1 MAGTLTGIGGR
12 QQIWNLGN
20 NMIDTSN
27 FVELEMQA
35 LDMRKTPYANEK
47 NQLSQDKLLYTS
59 LKSEFSSF
67 TQTFKNLAAF
77 KGNEK
82 KVTTTQDGYINV
94 KADGGAIAGTFNMTI
109 TQLAQRH
116 QIASNSID
124 NINEKLPRNET
135 IKLGDKELKVTTDMT
150 YKDLINKIN
159 DGDYGV
165 SAYTLGSKIFMSS
178 TKEGEANVIKL
189 SSTPPNV
196 LTELFYSEVEIKGT
210 GTDQDSETKTEM
222 KLNTINEAK
231 NAIYSING
239 IEDKSPTNTIEALP
253 GVKIELLKVTG
264 PKVDEKP
271 GEEKP
276 DAGTTTDS
284 KVKGI
289 DLKFTVSDSNVT
301 DASNIIK
308 KMVADYNKAVST
320 IDIFAGKGGAFQG
333 QAIMQSV
340 RQAMNNVVTFSQDGN
355 YLFSFGIQLKQDGTM
370 EVNDEKLTQALK
382 DKPDAAK
389 QFFFGSNG
397 LGKMM
402 EEPLD
407 KLFGDKGVVGERVKN
422 IDSRV
427 SDLDKKIKDIETQN
441 LQKQDEIVKKYQKL
455 ESTLAALD
463 SQLKT
468 IKAMTK
474 QKSDD

>member
-35 LDMRKTPYANEK
+35 LEMRKTPYANEK

-82 KVTTTQDGYINV
+82 KVTTSQDGYINV

-116 QIASNSID
+116 QIASNEIKD
-124 NINEKLPRNET
+124 INAKLPKDET
-135 IKLGDKELKVTTDMT
+135 LKLGDKELKVTTDMT

-165 SAYTLGSKIFMSS
+165 SAYTLGNKIFMTS
-178 TKEGEANVIKL
+178 KNEGATNEIKL
-189 SSTPPNV
+189 EKTPPNV
-196 LTELFYSEVEIKGT
+196 LTELFYSKVEST
-210 GTDQDSETKTEM
+210 TEM
-222 KLNTINEAK
+222 KLNTINEALDAK
-231 NAIYSING
+231 YTING
-239 IEDKSPTNTIEALP
+239 IDGTSPSNTIETLP
-253 GVKIELLKVTG
+253 GVKIELLKVTE
-264 PKVDEKP
+264 PKVE
-271 GEEKP
+271 GTP
-276 DAGTTTDS
+276 DAGTTTEP
-284 KVKGI
+284 KAKGI
-289 DLKFTVSDSNVT
+289 DLKFTVNDSNVT

-320 IDIFAGKGGAFQG
+320 VDIFAGKGGAFQG

-370 EVNDEKLTQALK
+370 EVNDEALTKALK
-382 DKPDAAK
+382 EKPDAAK
-389 QFFFGSNG
+389 QFFFSSNG

>member
-35 LDMRKTPYANEK
+35 LDMRKTPYTNEK

-116 QIASNSID
+116 QIASNPITD
-124 NINEKLPRNET
+124 INAKLPKDET
-135 IKLGDKELKVTTDMT
+135 LKLGGKDLKVTTDMT

-165 SAYTLGSKIFMSS
+165 SAYTLGDKIFMSS
-178 TKEGEANVIKL
+178 KKEGTDGEINFKGNT
-189 SSTPPNV
+189 ST
-196 LTELFYSEVEIKGT
+196 LFQDIGLAKADGT
-210 GTDQDSETKTEM
+210 AV
-222 KLNTINEAK
+222 NTINEAQ
-231 NAIYSING
+231 NAKYSING
-239 IEDKSPTNTIEALP
+239 IKAESFTNTIEALP
-253 GVKIELLKVTG
+253 GVKIELLKVTE
-264 PKVDEKP
+264 PKVE
-271 GEEKP
+271 GTP
-276 DAGTTTDS
+276 DAGTTTDP
-284 KVKGI
+284 KAKGVE
-289 DLKFTVSDSNVT
+289 LKFTVSDSNVT

-370 EVNDEKLTQALK
+370 EVNDEQLTKALK

-455 ESTLAALD
+455 ESTLAELD

>member
-27 FVELEMQA
+27 FVELEMNA
-35 LDMRKTPYANEK
+35 LDMRKTPYTNEK
-47 NQLSQDKLLYTS
+47 NSLSQDKLLYTS

-82 KVTTTQDGYINV
+82 KVTTSQDGYINV

-116 QIASNSID
+116 QIASDRIENIDAKINSD
-124 NINEKLPRNET
+124 ET
-135 IKLGDKELKVTTDMT
+135 LKLGGKELKVTSDMT

-165 SAYTLGSKIFMSS
+165 SAYTLGNKIFMTSK
-178 TKEGEANVIKL
+178 KEGEDGVINFEGNKSSLFQKIGLANDDGVAL
-189 SSTPPNV
+189 H
-196 LTELFYSEVEIKGT
+196 EINSA
-210 GTDQDSETKTEM
+210 Q
-222 KLNTINEAK
+222 
-231 NAIYSING
+231 NAEYTING
-239 IEDKSPTNTIEALP
+239 IAGNSSTNTIEALP
-253 GVKIELLKVTG
+253 GVKIELLKVTEE
-264 PKVDEKP
+264 KV
-271 GEEKP
+271 EEKP
-276 DAGTTTDS
+276 EGEKTEVDPKTTEA
-284 KVKGI
+284 KAKGI
-289 DLKFTVSDSNVT
+289 ELKFTVSDSNVT

-333 QAIMQSV
+333 QTIMQSV

-370 EVNDEKLTQALK
+370 EVNDEALTKALK
-382 DKPDAAK
+382 EKPDAAK
-389 QFFFGSNG
+389 QFFFSSNG

-407 KLFGDKGVVGERVKN
+407 KLFGDKGIVGERVKN

-427 SDLDKKIKDIETQN
+427 SDLDKKIKDIESQN

>member
-1 MAGTLTGIGGR
+1 MAGTTMTGIGGR

-27 FVELEMQA
+27 FVELEMNA
-35 LDMRKTPYANEK
+35 LDMRKTPYTKEK
-47 NQLSQDKLLYTS
+47 NDLTNDKLLYTS

-116 QIASNSID
+116 QIASNEIKD
-124 NINEKLPRNET
+124 INAKLPKDET
-135 IKLGDKELKVTTDMT
+135 LKLGGKELKVTTDMT

-165 SAYTLGSKIFMSS
+165 SAYTLGNKIFMTSK
-178 TKEGEANVIKL
+178 KEGTDGQIKFEANT
-189 SSTPPNV
+189 ST
-196 LTELFYSEVEIKGT
+196 LFQDMGLAKVDGT
-210 GTDQDSETKTEM
+210 A
-222 KLNTINEAK
+222 LNTINEAQ
-231 NAIYSING
+231 NAMYTING
-239 IEDKSPTNTIEALP
+239 IKGEGSTNTIEALP
-253 GVKIELLKVTG
+253 GVKIELLKVTE
-264 PKVDEKP
+264 PKVE
-271 GEEKP
+271 GAP
-276 DAGTTTDS
+276 DAGTTTD
-284 KVKGI
+284 KGI
-289 DLKFTVSDSNVT
+289 DLKFTVNDSNVT
-301 DASNIIK
+301 DASNVIK

-320 IDIFAGKGGAFQG
+320 VDIFAGKGGAFQG

-355 YLFSFGIQLKQDGTM
+355 YLFTFGIQLKQDGMM
-370 EVNDEKLTQALK
+370 EVDDEKLTKALK
-382 DKPDAAK
+382 EKPDAAK
-389 QFFFGSNG
+389 QFFFSSNG

>member
-35 LDMRKTPYANEK
+35 LEMRKTPYANEK

-82 KVTTTQDGYINV
+82 KVTTSQDGYINV

-116 QIASNSID
+116 QIASNEIKD
-124 NINEKLPRNET
+124 INAKLPKDET
-135 IKLGDKELKVTTDMT
+135 VKLGDKELKVTTDMT

-165 SAYTLGSKIFMSS
+165 SAYTLGNKIFMTSK
-178 TKEGEANVIKL
+178 KEGATNEIKL
-189 SSTPPNV
+189 EKTPPNV
-196 LTELFYSEVEIKGT
+196 LTELFYSKVEST
-210 GTDQDSETKTEM
+210 TEM
-222 KLNTINEAK
+222 KLNTINEALDAK
-231 NAIYSING
+231 YTING
-239 IEDKSPTNTIEALP
+239 IDGTSPSNTIETLP
-253 GVKIELLKVTG
+253 GVKIELLKATEQ
-264 PKVDEKP
+264 KVE
-271 GEEKP
+271 GTP
-276 DAGTTTDS
+276 DAGTTTEP
-284 KVKGI
+284 KAKGI

-320 IDIFAGKGGAFQG
+320 VDIFAGKGGAFQG
-333 QAIMQSV
+333 QAVMQSV
-340 RQAMNNVVTFSQDGN
+340 RQAMNNVVTFSQEGN
-355 YLFSFGIQLKQDGTM
+355 YLFTFGIQLKQDGTM
-370 EVNDEKLTQALK
+370 EVNDEALTKALK
-382 DKPDAAK
+382 EKPDAAK
-389 QFFFGSNG
+389 QFFFSSNG

-455 ESTLAALD
+455 ESTLAELD

>member
-35 LDMRKTPYANEK
+35 LDMRKTPYTTEK
-47 NQLSQDKLLYTS
+47 QQLTQDKQVYAS
-59 LKSEFSSF
+59 LKTQFTPF
-67 TQTFKNLAAF
+67 TQVFKDLAAY

-116 QIASNSID
+116 QIASNKIAD
-124 NINEKLPRNET
+124 INAKLPKDE
-135 IKLGDKELKVTTDMT
+135 ILKLGGKDLKVTTDMT

-165 SAYTLGSKIFMSS
+165 SAYTLGDKIFMSS
-178 TKEGEANVIKL
+178 KKEGTDGKIDFSGNT
-189 SSTPPNV
+189 ST
-196 LTELFYSEVEIKGT
+196 LFQDIGLVKEDGT
-210 GTDQDSETKTEM
+210 AV
-222 KLNTINEAK
+222 NTINEAQ
-231 NAIYSING
+231 NAKYSING
-239 IEDKSPTNTIEALP
+239 IEAESFTNTIEALP
-253 GVKIELLKVTG
+253 GVKIELLKVTE
-264 PKVDEKP
+264 PKVE
-271 GEEKP
+271 GTP
-276 DAGTTTDS
+276 DAGTTTDP
-284 KVKGI
+284 KAKGVE
-289 DLKFTVSDSNVT
+289 LKFTVSDSNVT
-301 DASNIIK
+301 DAANIIK
-308 KMVADYNKAVST
+308 KMVAEYNKAVST
-320 IDIFAGKGGAFQG
+320 VDLFAGKDGVFQG
-333 QAIMQSV
+333 QVIMQSV
-340 RQAMNNVVTFSQDGN
+340 RQALNNVVTFSQDDN

-370 EVNDEKLTQALK
+370 EVNEEKLTQALK
-382 DKPDAAK
+382 EKPDAAK

-402 EEPLD
+402 EEPLER
-407 KLFGDKGVVGERVKN
+407 LFGDKGVVGERVKN

-427 SDLDKKIKDIETQN
+427 SDLDKKIRDIEKQN

>member
-1 MAGTLTGIGGR
+1 MAGTITGIGGR

-27 FVELEMQA
+27 FVELEMNA
-35 LDMRKTPYANEK
+35 LDMRKTPYTNEK
-47 NQLSQDKLLYTS
+47 NSLSQDKLLYTS

-67 TQTFKNLAAF
+67 TQTFKNLAEF

-82 KVTTTQDGYINV
+82 KVTTSQDGYINV

-116 QIASNSID
+116 QIASDKID
-124 NINEKLPRNET
+124 DIDAKLNRDET
-135 IKLGDKELKVTTDMT
+135 LKLGGKELKVTSDMT

-165 SAYTLGSKIFMSS
+165 SAYTLGNKIFMTSK
-178 TKEGEANVIKL
+178 KEGEDGVINFKDNTSTLFQDIGLANKDGVAVNVINKA
-189 SSTPPNV
+189 
-196 LTELFYSEVEIKGT
+196 
-210 GTDQDSETKTEM
+210 Q
-222 KLNTINEAK
+222 
-231 NAIYSING
+231 NAEYTING
-239 IEDKSPTNTIEALP
+239 IEGKSSTNTIEALP
-253 GVKIELLKVTG
+253 GVKIELLKVTEQ
-264 PKVDEKP
+264 KV
-271 GEEKP
+271 EEKP
-276 DAGTTTDS
+276 VENPDGESTEVDPKTTEA
-284 KVKGI
+284 KAKGI
-289 DLKFTVSDSNVT
+289 ELKFTVSDSNVT
-301 DASNIIK
+301 DAANVIK

-320 IDIFAGKGGAFQG
+320 VDIFAGKGGAFQG

-340 RQAMNNVVTFSQDGN
+340 RQAMNSVVTFSQDGN

-370 EVNDEKLTQALK
+370 EVNDEALTKALK
-382 DKPDAAK
+382 EKPDAAK
-389 QFFFGSNG
+389 QFFFSSNG

-427 SDLDKKIKDIETQN
+427 SDLDKKIKDIEAQN

>member
-1 MAGTLTGIGGR
+1 MAGTTMTGIGGR

-27 FVELEMQA
+27 LVELEMQA
-35 LDMRKTPYANEK
+35 LDMRKTPYTTEK
-47 NQLSQDKLLYTS
+47 QQLTQDKQVYAS
-59 LKSEFSSF
+59 LKTQFTPF
-67 TQTFKNLAAF
+67 TQVFKDLAAF

-82 KVTTTQDGYINV
+82 KVTATQDGYINV

-116 QIASNSID
+116 QIASNKIAD
-124 NINEKLPRNET
+124 INAKLPKDET
-135 IKLGDKELKVTTDMT
+135 LQLGGKALKVTTDMT

-165 SAYTLGSKIFMSS
+165 SAYTLGDKIFMSS
-178 TKEGEANVIKL
+178 KKEGTDGEIDFSGNT
-189 SSTPPNV
+189 ST
-196 LTELFYSEVEIKGT
+196 LFQDIGLAKADGT
-210 GTDQDSETKTEM
+210 AV
-222 KLNTINEAK
+222 NTINEAQ
-231 NAIYSING
+231 NAKYSING
-239 IEDKSPTNTIEALP
+239 IEAESFTNTIEALP
-253 GVKIELLKVTG
+253 GVKIELLKVTE
-264 PKVDEKP
+264 PKVEGTP
-271 GEEKP
+271 GS
-276 DAGTTTDS
+276 GTTPDPKT
-284 KVKGI
+284 KGI

-301 DASNIIK
+301 DASNVIK
-308 KMVADYNKAVST
+308 KMVAEYNKAVST
-320 IDIFAGKGGAFQG
+320 VDLFAGKDGVFQG
-333 QAIMQSV
+333 QVIMQSV
-340 RQAMNNVVTFSQDGN
+340 RQAMNNVVTFSQDSN

-382 DKPDAAK
+382 EKPDAAK
-389 QFFFGSNG
+389 QFFFSSNG

>member
-35 LDMRKTPYANEK
+35 LEMRKTPYANEK

-82 KVTTTQDGYINV
+82 KVTTSQDGYINV

-116 QIASNSID
+116 QIASNEIKD
-124 NINEKLPRNET
+124 INAKLPKDET
-135 IKLGDKELKVTTDMT
+135 LKLGDKELKVTTDMT

-165 SAYTLGSKIFMSS
+165 SAYTLGNKIFMTSK
-178 TKEGEANVIKL
+178 KEGATNEIKL
-189 SSTPPNV
+189 EKTPPNV
-196 LTELFYSEVEIKGT
+196 LTELFYSKVEST
-210 GTDQDSETKTEM
+210 SEM
-222 KLNTINEAK
+222 KLNTINEALDAK
-231 NAIYSING
+231 YTING
-239 IEDKSPTNTIEALP
+239 IDGTSPSNTIETLP
-253 GVKIELLKVTG
+253 GVKIELLKVTE
-264 PKVDEKP
+264 PKVE
-271 GEEKP
+271 GTP
-276 DAGTTTDS
+276 DAGTTTEP
-284 KVKGI
+284 KAKGI

-301 DASNIIK
+301 DAANVIK

-320 IDIFAGKGGAFQG
+320 VDIFAGKGGAFQG

-370 EVNDEKLTQALK
+370 EVNDEALTKALK
-382 DKPDAAK
+382 EKPDAAK
-389 QFFFGSNG
+389 QFFFSSNG

-407 KLFGDKGVVGERVKN
+407 KLFGDKGVVGERVKS

>member
-35 LDMRKTPYANEK
+35 LEMRKTPYANEK

-82 KVTTTQDGYINV
+82 KVTTSQDGYINV

-116 QIASNSID
+116 QIASKEID
-124 NINEKLPRNET
+124 VDAKLNRDET
-135 IKLGDKELKVTTDMT
+135 LKLGGKELKVTSDMT

-165 SAYTLGSKIFMSS
+165 SAYTLGNKIFMTSK
-178 TKEGEANVIKL
+178 KEGEDGVINFKDNTSTLFQDIGLASKDGVAVNV
-189 SSTPPNV
+189 
-196 LTELFYSEVEIKGT
+196 
-210 GTDQDSETKTEM
+210 
-222 KLNTINEAK
+222 INEAQ
-231 NAIYSING
+231 NAEYTING
-239 IEDKSPTNTIEALP
+239 IKGKSSTNTVEALP
-253 GVKIELLKVTG
+253 GVKIELLKVTE
-264 PKVDEKP
+264 PKVE
-271 GEEKP
+271 GTP
-276 DAGTTTDS
+276 DAGTTTEP
-284 KVKGI
+284 KAKGI
-289 DLKFTVSDSNVT
+289 DIKFTVSDSNVT
-301 DASNIIK
+301 DAANVIK

-320 IDIFAGKGGAFQG
+320 VDIFAGKGGAFQG

-370 EVNDEKLTQALK
+370 EVNDEALTKALK
-382 DKPDAAK
+382 EKPDAAK
-389 QFFFGSNG
+389 QFFFSSNG

-407 KLFGDKGVVGERVKN
+407 KLFGDKGVVGERVKS

>member
-27 FVELEMQA
+27 FVELEMNA
-35 LDMRKTPYANEK
+35 LDMRKTPYTNEK
-47 NQLSQDKLLYTS
+47 NSLSQDKLLYTS

-82 KVTTTQDGYINV
+82 KVTTSQDGYINV

-116 QIASNSID
+116 QIASKEID
-124 NINEKLPRNET
+124 VDAKLNRDET
-135 IKLGDKELKVTTDMT
+135 LKLGGKELKVTSDMT

-165 SAYTLGSKIFMSS
+165 SAYTLGNKIFMSS
-178 TKEGEANVIKL
+178 KKEGKDGEINFKDNTSTLFQDMGLANADGVAI
-189 SSTPPNV
+189 NV
-196 LTELFYSEVEIKGT
+196 
-210 GTDQDSETKTEM
+210 
-222 KLNTINEAK
+222 INEAQ
-231 NAIYSING
+231 NAEYTING
-239 IEDKSPTNTIEALP
+239 IKGDSSTNTVEALP
-253 GVKIELLKVTG
+253 GVKVELLKVTEQ
-264 PKVDEKP
+264 KV
-271 GEEKP
+271 EEKP
-276 DAGTTTDS
+276 DAEKTEVDPKTTEA
-284 KVKGI
+284 KAKGI
-289 DLKFTVSDSNVT
+289 ELKFTVSDSNVT

-333 QAIMQSV
+333 QTIMQSV

-370 EVNDEKLTQALK
+370 EVNDEALTKALK
-382 DKPDAAK
+382 EKPDAAK
-389 QFFFGSNG
+389 QFFFSSNG

-407 KLFGDKGVVGERVKN
+407 KLFGDKGIVGERVKN

-427 SDLDKKIKDIETQN
+427 SDLDKKIKDIESQN

>member
-1 MAGTLTGIGGR
+1 MAGTITGIGGR

-27 FVELEMQA
+27 FVELEMNA
-35 LDMRKTPYANEK
+35 LDMRKTPYTNEK
-47 NQLSQDKLLYTS
+47 NSLSQDKLLYTS

-82 KVTTTQDGYINV
+82 KVTTSQDGYINV

-116 QIASNSID
+116 QIASNKID
-124 NINEKLPRNET
+124 DIDAKLNRDET
-135 IKLGDKELKVTTDMT
+135 LKLGDKELKITSDMT

-165 SAYTLGSKIFMSS
+165 SAYTLGNKIFMTSK
-178 TKEGEANVIKL
+178 KEGEDGVINFKDNTSTLFKDIGLAN
-189 SSTPPNV
+189 
-196 LTELFYSEVEIKGT
+196 EDGT
-210 GTDQDSETKTEM
+210 AR
-222 KLNTINEAK
+222 NIINEAR
-231 NAIYSING
+231 NAEYTING
-239 IEDKSPTNTIEALP
+239 IEGKSSTNTIEALP
-253 GVKIELLKVTG
+253 GVKIELLKVTEQ
-264 PKVDEKP
+264 KV
-271 GEEKP
+271 EEKP
-276 DAGTTTDS
+276 VENPDGESTEVDPKTTEA
-284 KVKGI
+284 KAKGI
-289 DLKFTVSDSNVT
+289 ELKFTVSDSNVT
-301 DASNIIK
+301 DAANVIK

-320 IDIFAGKGGAFQG
+320 VDIFAGKGGAFQG

-340 RQAMNNVVTFSQDGN
+340 RQAMNSVVTFSQDGN

-370 EVNDEKLTQALK
+370 EVNEEALTKALK
-382 DKPDAAK
+382 EKPDAAK
-389 QFFFGSNG
+389 QFFFSSNG

-427 SDLDKKIKDIETQN
+427 SDLDKKIKDIEAQN

>member
-1 MAGTLTGIGGR
+1 MAGTITGIGGR

-27 FVELEMQA
+27 FVELEMNA

-67 TQTFKNLAAF
+67 TQTFKNLADF

-116 QIASNSID
+116 QIASKEID
-124 NINEKLPRNET
+124 VDAKLNRDET
-135 IKLGDKELKVTTDMT
+135 LKLGGKELKVTSDMT

-165 SAYTLGSKIFMSS
+165 SAYTLGNKIFMTSK
-178 TKEGEANVIKL
+178 KEGEDGVINFKDNTSTLFQDIGLASKDGVAVNV
-189 SSTPPNV
+189 
-196 LTELFYSEVEIKGT
+196 
-210 GTDQDSETKTEM
+210 
-222 KLNTINEAK
+222 INEAQ
-231 NAIYSING
+231 NAEYTING
-239 IEDKSPTNTIEALP
+239 IKGKSSTNTVEALP
-253 GVKIELLKVTG
+253 GVKIELLKVTE
-264 PKVDEKP
+264 PKVE
-271 GEEKP
+271 GTP
-276 DAGTTTDS
+276 DAGTTTEP
-284 KVKGI
+284 KAKGI

-320 IDIFAGKGGAFQG
+320 VDIFAGKGGAFQG

-340 RQAMNNVVTFSQDGN
+340 RQAMNSVVTFSQDGN

-370 EVNDEKLTQALK
+370 EVNDEALTKALK
-382 DKPDAAK
+382 EKPDAAK
-389 QFFFGSNG
+389 QFFFSSNG

>member
-35 LDMRKTPYANEK
+35 LDMRKTPYTNEK

-116 QIASNSID
+116 QIASNPITD
-124 NINEKLPRNET
+124 INAKLPKDET
-135 IKLGDKELKVTTDMT
+135 LKLGGKDLKVTTDMT

-159 DGDYGV
+159 DGDYRV
-165 SAYTLGSKIFMSS
+165 SAYTLGDKIFMSS
-178 TKEGEANVIKL
+178 KKEGTDGEIDFSGNT
-189 SSTPPNV
+189 ST
-196 LTELFYSEVEIKGT
+196 LFQDIGLAKADGT
-210 GTDQDSETKTEM
+210 AV
-222 KLNTINEAK
+222 NTINEAQ
-231 NAIYSING
+231 NAKYSING
-239 IEDKSPTNTIEALP
+239 IKAESFTNTIEALP
-253 GVKIELLKVTG
+253 GVKIELLKVTE
-264 PKVDEKP
+264 PKVE
-271 GEEKP
+271 GTP
-276 DAGTTTDS
+276 DAGTTTDP
-284 KVKGI
+284 KAKGI

-301 DASNIIK
+301 DASNVIK

-370 EVNDEKLTQALK
+370 EVNDEQLTQALK

-402 EEPLD
+402 EDPLD

>member
-1 MAGTLTGIGGR
+1 MAGTITGIGGR

-27 FVELEMQA
+27 FVELEMNA
-35 LDMRKTPYANEK
+35 LDMRKTPYTSEK
-47 NQLSQDKLLYTS
+47 NSLSQDKLLYTS

-82 KVTTTQDGYINV
+82 KVTTSQDGYINV

-109 TQLAQRH
+109 TKLAQRH
-116 QIASNSID
+116 QIASDQIENIDAKINSD
-124 NINEKLPRNET
+124 ET
-135 IKLGDKELKVTTDMT
+135 LKLGGKELKVTSDMT

-165 SAYTLGSKIFMSS
+165 SAYTLGNKIFMTSK
-178 TKEGEANVIKL
+178 KEGEDGVINFEGNKSSLFQKIGLANDDGVAL
-189 SSTPPNV
+189 H
-196 LTELFYSEVEIKGT
+196 EINSA
-210 GTDQDSETKTEM
+210 Q
-222 KLNTINEAK
+222 
-231 NAIYSING
+231 NAEYTING
-239 IEDKSPTNTIEALP
+239 ITGSSSTNTVEALP
-253 GVKIELLKVTG
+253 GVKIELLKVTEQ
-264 PKVDEKP
+264 KV
-271 GEEKP
+271 EEKP
-276 DAGTTTDS
+276 VENPDGESTAVDPKTTEAQA
-284 KVKGI
+284 KGI
-289 DLKFTVSDSNVT
+289 ELKFTVSDSNVT
-301 DASNIIK
+301 DASNVIK

-320 IDIFAGKGGAFQG
+320 VDIFAGKGGAFQG

-340 RQAMNNVVTFSQDGN
+340 RQAMNSVVTFSQDGN

-370 EVNDEKLTQALK
+370 EVNDEALTKALK
-382 DKPDAAK
+382 EKPDAAK
-389 QFFFGSNG
+389 QFFFSSNG

-402 EEPLD
+402 EEPLE
-407 KLFGDKGVVGERVKN
+407 KLFGDKGVVGERVKS

-427 SDLDKKIKDIETQN
+427 SDLDKKIKDIEAQN

>member
-1 MAGTLTGIGGR
+1 MAGTITGIGGR

-27 FVELEMQA
+27 FVELEMNA
-35 LDMRKTPYANEK
+35 LDMRKTPYTTEK
-47 NQLSQDKLLYTS
+47 NSLSQDKLLYTS

-82 KVTTTQDGYINV
+82 KVTTSQDGYINV

-116 QIASNSID
+116 QIASDEIKD
-124 NINEKLPRNET
+124 INAKLNRDET
-135 IKLGDKELKVTTDMT
+135 LKLGGKELKVTSDMT

-165 SAYTLGSKIFMSS
+165 SAYTLGNKIFMTSK
-178 TKEGEANVIKL
+178 KEGEDGVINFKDNTSTLFQDIGLANKDGEAVNVINKA
-189 SSTPPNV
+189 
-196 LTELFYSEVEIKGT
+196 
-210 GTDQDSETKTEM
+210 Q
-222 KLNTINEAK
+222 
-231 NAIYSING
+231 NAEYTING
-239 IEDKSPTNTIEALP
+239 IEGKSSTNTIETLP
-253 GVKIELLKVTG
+253 GVKIELLKVTE
-264 PKVDEKP
+264 PKVE
-271 GEEKP
+271 GTS
-276 DAGTTTDS
+276 DAGTTTEP
-284 KVKGI
+284 KAKGI

-301 DASNIIK
+301 DAANVIK

-320 IDIFAGKGGAFQG
+320 VDIFAGKGGAFQG

-355 YLFSFGIQLKQDGTM
+355 YLFTFGIQLKQDGTM
-370 EVNDEKLTQALK
+370 EVNDEALTKALK
-382 DKPDAAK
+382 EKPDAAK
-389 QFFFGSNG
+389 QFFFSSNG

-407 KLFGDKGVVGERVKN
+407 KLFGDKGVVGEKVKS

>member
-35 LDMRKTPYANEK
+35 LDMRKTPYTNEK

-116 QIASNSID
+116 QIASNPITD
-124 NINEKLPRNET
+124 INAKLPKDET
-135 IKLGDKELKVTTDMT
+135 LKLGGKDLKVTTDMT

-165 SAYTLGSKIFMSS
+165 SAYTLGDKIFMSS
-178 TKEGEANVIKL
+178 KKEGTDGEINFKENT
-189 SSTPPNV
+189 ST
-196 LTELFYSEVEIKGT
+196 LFQDIGLAKADGT
-210 GTDQDSETKTEM
+210 AV
-222 KLNTINEAK
+222 NTINEAQ

-239 IEDKSPTNTIEALP
+239 IPGKSSTNTIEALP
-253 GVKIELLKVTG
+253 GVKIELLKVTES
-264 PKVDEKP
+264 KVDEKT
-271 GEEKP
+271 
-276 DAGTTTDS
+276 DAGTTTDP
-284 KVKGI
+284 KAKGI

-370 EVNDEKLTQALK
+370 EVNDEQLTKALK

-455 ESTLAALD
+455 ESTLAELD

>member
-27 FVELEMQA
+27 FVELEMNA
-35 LDMRKTPYANEK
+35 LDMRKTPYTNEK
-47 NQLSQDKLLYTS
+47 NSLSQDKLLYTS

-82 KVTTTQDGYINV
+82 KVTTSQDGYINV

-116 QIASNSID
+116 QIASDQIENIDAKINSD
-124 NINEKLPRNET
+124 ET
-135 IKLGDKELKVTTDMT
+135 LKLGGKELKVTSDMT

-165 SAYTLGSKIFMSS
+165 SAYTLGNKIFMTSK
-178 TKEGEANVIKL
+178 KEGEDGVINFVGNKSSLFQKIGLANDDGVAL
-189 SSTPPNV
+189 H
-196 LTELFYSEVEIKGT
+196 EINKA
-210 GTDQDSETKTEM
+210 Q
-222 KLNTINEAK
+222 
-231 NAIYSING
+231 NAEYTING
-239 IEDKSPTNTIEALP
+239 IKGDSSTNTIEALP
-253 GVKIELLKVTG
+253 GVKIELLKVTEE
-264 PKVDEKP
+264 KV
-271 GEEKP
+271 EEKP
-276 DAGTTTDS
+276 VEKPEVEPKTTEA
-284 KVKGI
+284 KAKGI
-289 DLKFTVSDSNVT
+289 ELKFTVSDSNVT
-301 DASNIIK
+301 DASNVIK

-333 QAIMQSV
+333 QTIMQSV

-370 EVNDEKLTQALK
+370 EVNDEALTKALK
-382 DKPDAAK
+382 EKPDAAK
-389 QFFFGSNG
+389 QFFFSSNG

-407 KLFGDKGVVGERVKN
+407 KLFGDKGIVGERVKN

-427 SDLDKKIKDIETQN
+427 SDLDKKIKDIEAQN
-441 LQKQDEIVKKYQKL
+441 LQKQDEIVKKYQRL

>member
-35 LDMRKTPYANEK
+35 LEMRKTPYANEK

-82 KVTTTQDGYINV
+82 KVTTSQDGYINV

-116 QIASNSID
+116 QIASKEID
-124 NINEKLPRNET
+124 VDAKLNRDET
-135 IKLGDKELKVTTDMT
+135 LKLGGKELKVTSDMT

-165 SAYTLGSKIFMSS
+165 SAYTLGNKIFMTSK
-178 TKEGEANVIKL
+178 KEGEEGVINFKDNTSTLFQDIGLANKDGVAV
-189 SSTPPNV
+189 NV
-196 LTELFYSEVEIKGT
+196 
-210 GTDQDSETKTEM
+210 
-222 KLNTINEAK
+222 INEAQ
-231 NAIYSING
+231 NAEYTING
-239 IEDKSPTNTIEALP
+239 IKGKSSTNTVEALP
-253 GVKIELLKVTG
+253 GVKIELLKVTE
-264 PKVDEKP
+264 PKVE
-271 GEEKP
+271 GTP
-276 DAGTTTDS
+276 DAGTTTEP
-284 KVKGI
+284 KTKGI

-301 DASNIIK
+301 DAANVIK

-320 IDIFAGKGGAFQG
+320 VDIFAGKGGAFQG

-370 EVNDEKLTQALK
+370 EVNDEALTKALK
-382 DKPDAAK
+382 EKPDAAK
-389 QFFFGSNG
+389 QFFFSSNG

-407 KLFGDKGVVGERVKN
+407 KLFGDKGVVGERVKS

>member
-35 LDMRKTPYANEK
+35 LEMRKTPYANEK

-82 KVTTTQDGYINV
+82 KVTTSQDGYINV

-116 QIASNSID
+116 QIASNEIKD
-124 NINEKLPRNET
+124 INAKLPKDET
-135 IKLGDKELKVTTDMT
+135 LKLGDKELKVTTDMT

-165 SAYTLGSKIFMSS
+165 SAYTLGNKIFMTSK
-178 TKEGEANVIKL
+178 KEGATNEIKL
-189 SSTPPNV
+189 EKTPPNV
-196 LTELFYSEVEIKGT
+196 LTELFYSKVEST
-210 GTDQDSETKTEM
+210 TEM
-222 KLNTINEAK
+222 KLNTINEALDAK
-231 NAIYSING
+231 YTING
-239 IEDKSPTNTIEALP
+239 IDGTSPSNTIETLP
-253 GVKIELLKVTG
+253 GVKIELLKVTE
-264 PKVDEKP
+264 PKVE
-271 GEEKP
+271 GTP
-276 DAGTTTDS
+276 DAGTTTEP
-284 KVKGI
+284 KAKGI

-320 IDIFAGKGGAFQG
+320 VDIFAGKGGAFQG

-355 YLFSFGIQLKQDGTM
+355 YLFTFGIQLKQDGTM
-370 EVNDEKLTQALK
+370 EVNDEALTKALK
-382 DKPDAAK
+382 EKPDAAK
-389 QFFFGSNG
+389 QFFFSSNG

>member
-35 LDMRKTPYANEK
+35 LEMRKTPYANEK

-82 KVTTTQDGYINV
+82 KVTTSQDGYINV

-116 QIASNSID
+116 QIASKEID
-124 NINEKLPRNET
+124 VDAKLNRDET
-135 IKLGDKELKVTTDMT
+135 LKLGGKELKVTSDMT

-165 SAYTLGSKIFMSS
+165 SAYTLGNKIFMTSK
-178 TKEGEANVIKL
+178 KEGEDGVINFKDNTSTLFQDIGLASKDGVAVNV
-189 SSTPPNV
+189 
-196 LTELFYSEVEIKGT
+196 
-210 GTDQDSETKTEM
+210 
-222 KLNTINEAK
+222 INEAQ
-231 NAIYSING
+231 NAEYTING
-239 IEDKSPTNTIEALP
+239 IKGKSSTNTVEALP
-253 GVKIELLKVTG
+253 GVKIELLKVTE
-264 PKVDEKP
+264 PKVE
-271 GEEKP
+271 GTP
-276 DAGTTTDS
+276 DAGTTTEP
-284 KVKGI
+284 KAKGI

-301 DASNIIK
+301 DAANVIK

-320 IDIFAGKGGAFQG
+320 VDIFAGKGGAFQG

-370 EVNDEKLTQALK
+370 EVNDEALTKALK
-382 DKPDAAK
+382 EKPDAAK
-389 QFFFGSNG
+389 QFFFSSNG

-402 EEPLD
+402 EEPLE
-407 KLFGDKGVVGERVKN
+407 KLFGDKGVVGERVKS

>member
-1 MAGTLTGIGGR
+1 MAGTMTGIGGR

-35 LDMRKTPYANEK
+35 LEMRKTPYANEK

-82 KVTTTQDGYINV
+82 KVTTSQDGYINV

-109 TQLAQRH
+109 KQLAQRH
-116 QIASNSID
+116 QIASNEIKD
-124 NINEKLPRNET
+124 INAKLPKDET
-135 IKLGDKELKVTTDMT
+135 VKLGDKELKVTTDMT

-165 SAYTLGSKIFMSS
+165 SAYTLGNKIFMTSK
-178 TKEGEANVIKL
+178 KEGATNEIKL
-189 SSTPPNV
+189 EKTPPNV
-196 LTELFYSEVEIKGT
+196 LTELFYSKVEST
-210 GTDQDSETKTEM
+210 TEM
-222 KLNTINEAK
+222 KLNTINEALDAK
-231 NAIYSING
+231 YTING
-239 IEDKSPTNTIEALP
+239 IDGTSPSNTIETLP
-253 GVKIELLKVTG
+253 GVKIELLKATEQKIEG
-264 PKVDEKP
+264 T
-271 GEEKP
+271 P
-276 DAGTTTDS
+276 DAGTTTEP
-284 KVKGI
+284 KAKGI

-320 IDIFAGKGGAFQG
+320 VDIFAGKGGAFQG
-333 QAIMQSV
+333 QAVMQSV

-370 EVNDEKLTQALK
+370 EVNDEALTKALK
-382 DKPDAAK
+382 EKPDAAK
-389 QFFFGSNG
+389 QFFFSSNG

-407 KLFGDKGVVGERVKN
+407 KLFGDKGVVGERVKS

>member
-35 LDMRKTPYANEK
+35 LEMRKTPYANEK

-82 KVTTTQDGYINV
+82 KVTTSQDGYINV

-116 QIASNSID
+116 QIASKEID
-124 NINEKLPRNET
+124 VDAKLNRDET
-135 IKLGDKELKVTTDMT
+135 LKLGGKELKVTPDMT

-165 SAYTLGSKIFMSS
+165 SAYTLGNKIFMTSK
-178 TKEGEANVIKL
+178 KEGEDGVINFKDNTSTLFQDIGLASKDGVAVNV
-189 SSTPPNV
+189 
-196 LTELFYSEVEIKGT
+196 
-210 GTDQDSETKTEM
+210 
-222 KLNTINEAK
+222 INEAQ
-231 NAIYSING
+231 NAEYTING
-239 IEDKSPTNTIEALP
+239 IKGKSSTNTVEALP
-253 GVKIELLKVTG
+253 GVKIELLKVTE
-264 PKVDEKP
+264 PKVE
-271 GEEKP
+271 GTP
-276 DAGTTTDS
+276 DAGTTTEP
-284 KVKGI
+284 KAKGI

-301 DASNIIK
+301 DAANVIK

-320 IDIFAGKGGAFQG
+320 VDIFAGKGGAFQG

-370 EVNDEKLTQALK
+370 EVNDEALTKALK
-382 DKPDAAK
+382 EKPDAAK
-389 QFFFGSNG
+389 QFFFSSNG

-407 KLFGDKGVVGERVKN
+407 KLFGDKGVVGERVKS

>member
-35 LDMRKTPYANEK
+35 LEMRKTPYANEK

-82 KVTTTQDGYINV
+82 KVTTSQDGYINV

-116 QIASNSID
+116 QIASDEIKD
-124 NINEKLPRNET
+124 INAKLNRDET
-135 IKLGDKELKVTTDMT
+135 LKLGGKELKVTSDMT

-165 SAYTLGSKIFMSS
+165 SAYTLGNKIFMTSK
-178 TKEGEANVIKL
+178 KEGEDGVINFKDNTSTLFQDIGLANKDGEAINVINKA
-189 SSTPPNV
+189 
-196 LTELFYSEVEIKGT
+196 
-210 GTDQDSETKTEM
+210 Q
-222 KLNTINEAK
+222 
-231 NAIYSING
+231 NAEYTING
-239 IEDKSPTNTIEALP
+239 IEGKSSTNTIETLP
-253 GVKIELLKVTG
+253 GVKIELLKVTE
-264 PKVDEKP
+264 PKVE
-271 GEEKP
+271 GTP
-276 DAGTTTDS
+276 DAGTTTEP
-284 KVKGI
+284 KAKGI

-301 DASNIIK
+301 DAANVIK

-320 IDIFAGKGGAFQG
+320 VDIFAGKGGAFQG

-370 EVNDEKLTQALK
+370 EVNDEALTKALK
-382 DKPDAAK
+382 EKPDAAK
-389 QFFFGSNG
+389 QFFFSSNG

-407 KLFGDKGVVGERVKN
+407 KLFGDKGVVGERVKS

>member
-35 LDMRKTPYANEK
+35 LEMRKTPYANEK

-67 TQTFKNLAAF
+67 TQTFKNLADF

-116 QIASNSID
+116 QIASNDIPD
-124 NINEKLPRNET
+124 INAKLPRNET
-135 IKLGDKELKVTTDMT
+135 LKLGGKDLKVTTDMT

-159 DGDYGV
+159 DGDYSV
-165 SAYTLGSKIFMSS
+165 SAYTLGNKIFMTSK
-178 TKEGEANVIKL
+178 KEGTDGVIKFEGNT
-189 SSTPPNV
+189 ST
-196 LTELFYSEVEIKGT
+196 LFQDIGLANADGT
-210 GTDQDSETKTEM
+210 A
-222 KLNTINEAK
+222 LNTINEAQ
-231 NAIYSING
+231 NAKYSING
-239 IEDKSPTNTIEALP
+239 ITDESSTNTIEALP
-253 GVKIELLKVTG
+253 GVKIELLKVTE
-264 PKVDEKP
+264 PKVE
-271 GEEKP
+271 GTP
-276 DAGTTTDS
+276 DAGTTTDP
-284 KVKGI
+284 KTKGI

-301 DASNIIK
+301 DASNVIK
-308 KMVADYNKAVST
+308 KMVADYNKAVNT
-320 IDIFAGKGGAFQG
+320 VDLFAGKGGAFQG
-333 QAIMQSV
+333 QAVMQSV

-355 YLFSFGIQLKQDGTM
+355 YLFTFGIQLKQDGTM
-370 EVNDEKLTQALK
+370 EVNDEALTKALK
-382 DKPDAAK
+382 EKPDAAK

-402 EEPLD
+402 EEPLE
-407 KLFGDKGVVGERVKN
+407 KIFGDKGVVGERVKN

-427 SDLDKKIKDIETQN
+427 SDLDKKIQDIEKQN
-441 LQKQDEIVKKYQKL
+441 LDKQNEIVKKYQKL

>member
-35 LDMRKTPYANEK
+35 LEMRKTPYANEK

-82 KVTTTQDGYINV
+82 KVTTSQDGYINV

-116 QIASNSID
+116 QIASNEIKD
-124 NINEKLPRNET
+124 INAKLPKDET
-135 IKLGDKELKVTTDMT
+135 LKLGDKELKVTTDMT

-165 SAYTLGSKIFMSS
+165 SAYTLGNKIFMTS
-178 TKEGEANVIKL
+178 KNEGATNEIKL
-189 SSTPPNV
+189 EKTPSNV
-196 LTELFYSEVEIKGT
+196 LTELFYSKVEST
-210 GTDQDSETKTEM
+210 TEM
-222 KLNTINEAK
+222 KLNTINEALDAK
-231 NAIYSING
+231 YTING
-239 IEDKSPTNTIEALP
+239 IDGTSPSNTIETLP
-253 GVKIELLKVTG
+253 GVKIELLKVTE
-264 PKVDEKP
+264 PKVE
-271 GEEKP
+271 GTP
-276 DAGTTTDS
+276 DAGTTTEP
-284 KVKGI
+284 KAKGI
-289 DLKFTVSDSNVT
+289 DLKFTVNDSNVT
-301 DASNIIK
+301 DASNVIK

-320 IDIFAGKGGAFQG
+320 VDIFAGKGGAFQG

-370 EVNDEKLTQALK
+370 EVNDEALTKALK
-382 DKPDAAK
+382 EKPDAAK
-389 QFFFGSNG
+389 QFFFSSNG

>member
-1 MAGTLTGIGGR
+1 MAGTITGIGGR

-27 FVELEMQA
+27 FVELEMNA
-35 LDMRKTPYANEK
+35 LDMRKTPYTTEK
-47 NQLSQDKLLYTS
+47 NSLSQDKLLYTS

-82 KVTTTQDGYINV
+82 KVTTSQDGYINV

-116 QIASNSID
+116 QIASKEID
-124 NINEKLPRNET
+124 VDAKLNRDET
-135 IKLGDKELKVTTDMT
+135 LKLGGKELKVTPDMT

-165 SAYTLGSKIFMSS
+165 SAYTLGNKIFMTSK
-178 TKEGEANVIKL
+178 KEGEDGVINFKDNTSTLFQDIGLANKDGEAVNVINKA
-189 SSTPPNV
+189 
-196 LTELFYSEVEIKGT
+196 
-210 GTDQDSETKTEM
+210 Q
-222 KLNTINEAK
+222 
-231 NAIYSING
+231 NAEYTING
-239 IEDKSPTNTIEALP
+239 IEGKSSTNTIETLP
-253 GVKIELLKVTG
+253 GVKIELLKVTE
-264 PKVDEKP
+264 PKVE
-271 GEEKP
+271 GTS
-276 DAGTTTDS
+276 DAGTTTEP
-284 KVKGI
+284 KAKGI

-301 DASNIIK
+301 DAANVIK

-320 IDIFAGKGGAFQG
+320 VDIFAGKGGAFQG

-370 EVNDEKLTQALK
+370 EVNDEALTKALK
-382 DKPDAAK
+382 EKPDAAK
-389 QFFFGSNG
+389 QFFFSSNG

-407 KLFGDKGVVGERVKN
+407 KLFGDKGVVGERVKS

-427 SDLDKKIKDIETQN
+427 SDLDKKIKDIEKQN
-441 LQKQDEIVKKYQKL
+441 LDKQKDIVTKYQKL

>member
-27 FVELEMQA
+27 FVELEMNA
-35 LDMRKTPYANEK
+35 LDMRKTPYTNEK
-47 NQLSQDKLLYTS
+47 NSLSQDKLLYTS

-82 KVTTTQDGYINV
+82 KVTTSQDGYINV
-94 KADGGAIAGTFNMTI
+94 KADGGAIAGTFNI
-109 TQLAQRH
+109 KINQLAQRH
-116 QIASNSID
+116 QIASNEITD
-124 NINEKLPRNET
+124 INAKLPRNET
-135 IKLGDKELKVTTDMT
+135 IKLGEKELKVTTDMT

-165 SAYTLGSKIFMSS
+165 SAYTLGKKIFMSS
-178 TKEGEANVIKL
+178 TKEGAANNIKL
-189 SSTPPNV
+189 EQTPSNV
-196 LTELFYSEVEIKGT
+196 LTDLFYSKVEGSTEV
-210 GTDQDSETKTEM
+210 
-222 KLNTINEAK
+222 KLNTINEALD
-231 NAIYSING
+231 AIYSING
-239 IEDKSPTNTIEALP
+239 VEEQSASNTIETLP
-253 GVKIELLKVTG
+253 GVKVELLKVTDPIVENKSSG
-264 PKVDEKP
+264 
-271 GEEKP
+271 G
-276 DAGTTTDS
+276 ADS
-284 KVKGI
+284 DVKAADQKGLE
-289 DLKFTVSDSNVT
+289 LKFTVSDSNVT

-333 QAIMQSV
+333 QTIMQSV

-370 EVNDEKLTQALK
+370 EVNDEALTKALK
-382 DKPDAAK
+382 EKPDAAK
-389 QFFFGSNG
+389 QFFFSSNG

-407 KLFGDKGVVGERVKN
+407 KLFGDKGIVGERVKN

-427 SDLDKKIKDIETQN
+427 SDLDKKIKDIESQN

>member
-1 MAGTLTGIGGR
+1 MAGTMTGIGGR

-27 FVELEMQA
+27 FVELEMNA
-35 LDMRKTPYANEK
+35 LDMRKAPYTKEK
-47 NQLSQDKLLYTS
+47 KDLTDNKLLYTS

-116 QIASNSID
+116 QIASNDIKD
-124 NINEKLPRNET
+124 INAKLPKDET
-135 IKLGDKELKVTTDMT
+135 LKLGGKELKVTTDMT

-165 SAYTLGSKIFMSS
+165 SAYTLGNKIFMTSK
-178 TKEGEANVIKL
+178 KEGEDGVINFKDNTSTLFQDIGLANKDGEAVNVINKA
-189 SSTPPNV
+189 
-196 LTELFYSEVEIKGT
+196 
-210 GTDQDSETKTEM
+210 Q
-222 KLNTINEAK
+222 
-231 NAIYSING
+231 NAEYTING
-239 IEDKSPTNTIEALP
+239 IEGKSSTNTIETLP
-253 GVKIELLKVTG
+253 GVKIELLKVTE
-264 PKVDEKP
+264 PKVE
-271 GEEKP
+271 GTP
-276 DAGTTTDS
+276 DAGTTTDP
-284 KVKGI
+284 KTKGI
-289 DLKFTVSDSNVT
+289 DLKFTVNDSNVT
-301 DASNIIK
+301 DASNVIK
-308 KMVADYNKAVST
+308 KMVADYNKAVNT
-320 IDIFAGKGGAFQG
+320 VDIFAGKGGAFQG

-355 YLFSFGIQLKQDGTM
+355 YLFTFGIQLKQDGTM
-370 EVNDEKLTQALK
+370 EVNDEALTKALK
-382 DKPDAAK
+382 EKPDAAK
-389 QFFFGSNG
+389 QFFFSSNG

-407 KLFGDKGVVGERVKN
+407 KLFGDKGIVGERVKS

-427 SDLDKKIKDIETQN
+427 SDLDRKINDIEKQN

>member
-1 MAGTLTGIGGR
+1 MAGTTMTGIGGR

-27 FVELEMQA
+27 LVELEMQA
-35 LDMRKTPYANEK
+35 LDMRKTPYTTEK
-47 NQLSQDKLLYTS
+47 QKLTEDKHVYAS
-59 LKSEFSSF
+59 LKTQFTPF
-67 TQTFKNLAAF
+67 TQVFKDLAAF

-82 KVTTTQDGYINV
+82 KVTTTQDSYINV

-116 QIASNSID
+116 QIASNEIKD
-124 NINEKLPRNET
+124 INAKLPKDET
-135 IKLGDKELKVTTDMT
+135 LKLGGKELKVTTDMT

-165 SAYTLGSKIFMSS
+165 SAYTLGNKIFMTSK
-178 TKEGEANVIKL
+178 KEGTDGQIKFEGNTSTLFQDMGLANAD
-189 SSTPPNV
+189 
-196 LTELFYSEVEIKGT
+196 GT
-210 GTDQDSETKTEM
+210 A
-222 KLNTINEAK
+222 LNTINEAQ
-231 NAIYSING
+231 NAKYSING
-239 IEDKSPTNTIEALP
+239 IEAESFTNTIEALP
-253 GVKIELLKVTG
+253 GVKIELLKVTE
-264 PKVDEKP
+264 PKVE
-271 GEEKP
+271 GTT
-276 DAGTTTDS
+276 DAGTTTDP
-284 KVKGI
+284 KTKGVE
-289 DLKFTVSDSNVT
+289 LKFTVSDSNVT
-301 DASNIIK
+301 DTTNIIK
-308 KMVADYNKAVST
+308 KMVAEYNKAVST
-320 IDIFAGKGGAFQG
+320 VDLFAGKDGVFQG
-333 QAIMQSV
+333 QVIMQSV
-340 RQAMNNVVTFSQDGN
+340 RQAMNNVATFSQNGD
-355 YLFSFGIQLKQDGTM
+355 YLFTFGIQLKQDGTM
-370 EVNDEKLTQALK
+370 EVDDEKLTKSLK
-382 DKPDAAK
+382 EKPDAAK
-389 QFFFGSNG
+389 QFFFSSNG

-427 SDLDKKIKDIETQN
+427 SDLDKKIQDIEKQN
-441 LQKQDEIVKKYQKL
+441 LDKQDEIVKKYQKL

>member
-1 MAGTLTGIGGR
+1 MAGTTMTGIGGR

-27 FVELEMQA
+27 FVELEMNA
-35 LDMRKTPYANEK
+35 LDMRKTPYTKEK
-47 NQLSQDKLLYTS
+47 NDLTNDKLLYTS

-116 QIASNSID
+116 QIASNDITD
-124 NINEKLPRNET
+124 INAKLPKDET
-135 IKLGDKELKVTTDMT
+135 LKLGGKELKVTTDMT

-165 SAYTLGSKIFMSS
+165 SAYTLGNKIFMTSK
-178 TKEGEANVIKL
+178 KEGTDGVIKFEGNT
-189 SSTPPNV
+189 ST
-196 LTELFYSEVEIKGT
+196 LFQDIGLAKADGT
-210 GTDQDSETKTEM
+210 A
-222 KLNTINEAK
+222 LNTINEAQ
-231 NAIYSING
+231 NAMYTING
-239 IEDKSPTNTIEALP
+239 IKGEGSTNTIEALP
-253 GVKIELLKVTG
+253 GVKIELLKVTEQKAEG
-264 PKVDEKP
+264 T
-271 GEEKP
+271 P
-276 DAGTTTDS
+276 DAGTTTDP
-284 KVKGI
+284 KTKGI
-289 DLKFTVSDSNVT
+289 DLKFTVNDSNVT
-301 DASNIIK
+301 DASNVIK
-308 KMVADYNKAVST
+308 KMVADYNKAVNT
-320 IDIFAGKGGAFQG
+320 VDIFAGKGGAFQG

-355 YLFSFGIQLKQDGTM
+355 YLFTFGIQLKQDGTM
-370 EVNDEKLTQALK
+370 EVDDEKLTKALK
-382 DKPDAAK
+382 EKPDAAK
-389 QFFFGSNG
+389 QFFFSSNG